1 MIFDRRDLV
10 CINPLNT
17 DGSVITALTKGE
29 VEYKFGRARKCLV
42 SLIVFIRILN
52 LIHADDSDLYINAQK
67 EKNRGAERIFSFD

>member
-17 DGSVITALTKGE
+17 DRSVITALTKGE
-29 VEYKFGRARKCLV
+29 VEYKFGRARKSLV
-42 SLIVFIRILN
+42 SFIVFIRILN

-67 EKNRGAERIFSFD
+67 EKQRSRKTLLF

>member
-42 SLIVFIRILN
+42 SLIVFTRILN

-67 EKNRGAERIFSFD
+67 RKEQRSRKTLLF

>member
-1 MIFDRRDLV
+1 MIFHRRDLV

-29 VEYKFGRARKCLV
+29 VEHKFGRARKCLV

-52 LIHADDSDLYINAQK
+52 LIHAGDSDLYINAQK
-67 EKNRGAERIFSFD
+67 EKNRGSRKTLLF

>member
-17 DGSVITALTKGE
+17 DGSVITTLTKGE

-52 LIHADDSDLYINAQK
+52 LIHAGDSDLYQCTK
-67 EKNRGAERIFSFD
+67 REEQRSRETFLF